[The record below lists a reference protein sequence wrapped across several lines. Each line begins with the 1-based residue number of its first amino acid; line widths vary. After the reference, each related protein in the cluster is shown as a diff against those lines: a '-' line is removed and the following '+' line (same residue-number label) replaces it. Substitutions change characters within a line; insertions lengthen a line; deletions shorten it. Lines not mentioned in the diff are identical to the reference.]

1 MLVGPATDMDTEI
14 EVGLR
19 RLHETVVSCR
29 RCPRLIRHISAVA
42 RRKAPRYRNW
52 KYWGRPLPS
61 FGDPHAQLLIIGLAP
76 AAHGGNRTGR
86 MFTGDASGDWLIRA
100 LYENGFANHP
110 HSISVNDGLKL
121 RSAYITTVVRC
132 APPKNKPAR
141 QEISNCSEYLAEE
154 LRLLKDV
161 RTVLTLGR
169 IAFDNYLRNVEVKRS
184 RRPSFRHGSI
194 CRPTENAPSLAAS
207 YHPSRQNTQTGR
219 LKWNM
224 WLEVFENIRENLDS
238 LDACD

>member
-1 MLVGPATDMDTEI
+1 MEADI
-14 EVGLR
+14 EEDLR
-19 RLHETVVSCR
+19 RLQERVVSCK
-29 RCPRLIRHISAVA
+29 RCLRLMRHISMVA
-42 RRKAPRYRNW
+42 RLKTCRYKDW
-52 KYWGRPLPS
+52 EYWGRPLPS

-100 LYENGFANHP
+100 LYETGFANQP
-110 HSISVNDGLKL
+110 HSISVSDGLRL
-121 RSAYITTVVRC
+121 RSAYITAVIRC
-132 APPKNKPAR
+132 APPMNKPTR

-194 CRPTENAPSLAAS
+194 YRLAENTPSLAAS

-224 WLEVFENIRENLDS
+224 WLKVFENIRENLDS

>member
-1 MLVGPATDMDTEI
+1 METEI
-14 EVGLR
+14 GVGLR
-19 RLHETVVSCR
+19 RLQERVVSCK
-29 RCPRLIRHISAVA
+29 RCLRLMRHISMVA
-42 RRKAPRYRNW
+42 RLKTRRYKDW
-52 KYWGRPLPS
+52 EYWGRPLPS
-61 FGDPHAQLLIIGLAP
+61 FGDPRAQLLIIGLAP

-86 MFTGDASGDWLIRA
+86 VFTGDASGDWLIRA
-100 LYENGFANHP
+100 LYETGFANQP
-110 HSISVNDGLKL
+110 HSISVSDGLRL
-121 RSAYITTVVRC
+121 RSAYITAVIRC
-132 APPKNKPAR
+132 APPMNKPTR

-194 CRPTENAPSLAAS
+194 CRLTENAPSLAAS